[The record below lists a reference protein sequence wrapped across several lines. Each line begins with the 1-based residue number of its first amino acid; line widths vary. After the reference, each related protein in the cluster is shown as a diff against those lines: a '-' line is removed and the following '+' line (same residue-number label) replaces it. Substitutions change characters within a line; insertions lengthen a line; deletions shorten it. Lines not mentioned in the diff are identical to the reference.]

1 MITIPSMP
9 TRFRPLPE
17 LELDL
22 ETPQLRKLAGVLDRV
37 KVDSQWRAGLC
48 LAVAAEASVATQ
60 YAFERAVSR
69 GMYKAAGRCCVY
81 LYQYLGE
88 DDVSLTAIRQAR
100 VAHITLEELTAIR
113 QAWAAHIARSIY
125 EQIGA

>member
-17 LELDL
+17 LKFNL
-22 ETPQLRKLAGVLDRV
+22 EIPQLRELAGALDRV
-37 KVDSQWRAGLC
+37 KVDLRWRPGLC
-48 LAVAAEASVATQ
+48 FAVTVAQAVTTH

-69 GMYKAAGRCCVY
+69 GMNKDAGEFDRHCTY
-81 LYQYLGE
+81 LCQYLGE
-88 DDVSLTAIRQAR
+88 DNV
-100 VAHITLEELTAIR
+100 TLEELTAIR
-113 QAWAAHIARSIY
+113 QAWASHIARSIY

>member
-22 ETPQLRKLAGVLDRV
+22 DVPRLRKLAGVLDRV
-37 KVDSQWRAGLC
+37 KIDSKWRAGLC
-48 LAVAAEASVATQ
+48 FAVSAEASVAVQ
-60 YAFERAVSR
+60 YEFERAVSR
-69 GMYKAAGRCCVY
+69 GMNKYAGRHCVY

-88 DDVSLTAIRQAR
+88 DDIALTAIRQAW

>member
-9 TRFRPLPE
+9 TRLRPLPE

-22 ETPQLRKLAGVLDRV
+22 SVPQLRNLAGALDRV
-37 KVDSQWRAGLC
+37 KVESRWRAGLC
-48 LAVAAEASVATQ
+48 LAVITNESSVAVN
-60 YAFERAVSR
+60 YAFERAISR
-69 GMYKAAGRCCVY
+69 GMNQDAGELDRYCMY

-88 DDVSLTAIRQAR
+88 DDVS
-100 VAHITLEELTAIR
+100 LEELTAIR

>member
-17 LELDL
+17 LELNL
-22 ETPQLRKLAGVLDRV
+22 EIPHLRNLAGALDRV
-37 KVDSQWRAGLC
+37 KVARRWGAGLC
-48 LAVAAEASVATQ
+48 IAVTTCAPVTAQ
-60 YAFERAVSR
+60 YAFEQAISR
-69 GMYKAAGRCCVY
+69 GMNKDAGESDQYCTY
-81 LYQYLGE
+81 LYQYLG
-88 DDVSLTAIRQAR
+88 DDD
-100 VAHITLEELTAIR
+100 ITIDELTAIR

>member
-17 LELDL
+17 LELNL
-22 ETPQLRKLAGVLDRV
+22 EIPQLRELAGALDRV
-37 KVDSQWRAGLC
+37 KVASRWRAGLC
-48 LAVAAEASVATQ
+48 LAVPTCAPVTAQ
-60 YAFERAVSR
+60 YAFGEAVSR
-69 GMYKAAGRCCVY
+69 GMNKDAGDPDRPCTY

-88 DDVSLTAIRQAR
+88 DN
-100 VAHITLEELTAIR
+100 ITLEELTAIR
-113 QAWAAHIARSIY
+113 QAWASHIARSIY

>member
-9 TRFRPLPE
+9 TQYRPLPE

-22 ETPQLRKLAGVLDRV
+22 SVPQLRELAYTLDRV
-37 KVDSQWRAGLC
+37 KVNSRWQAGLC
-48 LAVAAEASVATQ
+48 FAIISTKASVAAKQ
-60 YAFERAVSR
+60 AFIQAVSR
-69 GMYKAAGRCCVY
+69 GMNKDTGELDRHYGH
-81 LYQYLGE
+81 LYQYLG
-88 DDVSLTAIRQAR
+88 DVKLK
-100 VAHITLEELTAIR
+100 ELTAIR

>member
-9 TRFRPLPE
+9 TRLRPLPE
-17 LELDL
+17 LEINL
-22 ETPQLRKLAGVLDRV
+22 EIPHLRKLAGVLDRA
-37 KVDSQWRAGLC
+37 KVDSRWRAGLC
-48 LAVAAEASVATQ
+48 HAVATEASVAMR

-69 GMYKAAGRCCVY
+69 GMNKDAGELDRYCTY
-81 LYQYLGE
+81 LDQYLGE
-88 DDVSLTAIRQAR
+88 DDV
-100 VAHITLEELTAIR
+100 TLEELTAIR

>member
-17 LELDL
+17 LELELDI
-22 ETPQLRKLAGVLDRV
+22 PQLRTLANILGEVAVEPHRF
-37 KVDSQWRAGLC
+37 AGLC
-48 LAVAAEASVATQ
+48 IEVASRASDAHIDRIFSQAVS
-60 YAFERAVSR
+60 FGMNRAVENGASFC
-69 GMYKAAGRCCVY
+69 MYLHHY
-81 LYQYLGE
+81 LHL
-88 DDVSLTAIRQAR
+88 DKDVA
-100 VAHITLEELTAIR
+100 LEELTAVR

>member
-9 TRFRPLPE
+9 TRLRPLPE

-22 ETPQLRKLAGVLDRV
+22 SVPQLRSLAGALYRV
-37 KVDSQWRAGLC
+37 KVDSRRRAGLC
-48 LAVAAEASVATQ
+48 LAVDVGSTATQ
-60 YAFERAVSR
+60 YVFQRAVSR
-69 GMYKAAGRCCVY
+69 GMNKDTKDRHCMY
-81 LYQYLGE
+81 LHQYLDE
-88 DDVSLTAIRQAR
+88 DDVS
-100 VAHITLEELTAIR
+100 LEELTAIR

>member
-1 MITIPSMP
+1 MITIPSMAIGK
-9 TRFRPLPE
+9 RLRPLPE

-22 ETPQLRKLAGVLDRV
+22 SAPQLRELAYTLDRV
-37 KVDSQWRAGLC
+37 KVNSEWRVGLC
-48 LAVAAEASVATQ
+48 FAIINAEVSFTAQQAFTQ
-60 YAFERAVSR
+60 AVSR
-69 GMYKAAGRCCVY
+69 GMNKDTGELNRYYGY

-88 DDVSLTAIRQAR
+88 NNVNLK
-100 VAHITLEELTAIR
+100 ELTAIR

>member
-1 MITIPSMP
+1 MITIHPMP

-17 LELDL
+17 IELDL
-22 ETPQLRKLAGVLDRV
+22 DVPRLRKLAGVLDRV
-37 KVDSQWRAGLC
+37 KVDIEWRAGLC
-48 LAVAAEASVATQ
+48 FAVSAEASVARQ
-60 YAFERAVSR
+60 YEFERAVSR
-69 GMYKAAGRCCVY
+69 GMNKDAGRHCVY

-88 DDVSLTAIRQAR
+88 VID
-100 VAHITLEELTAIR
+100 ITLEELTAIR

>member
-9 TRFRPLPE
+9 TQYRPLPE
-17 LELDL
+17 LEINL
-22 ETPQLRKLAGVLDRV
+22 ETPQLRELACALDRV
-37 KVDSQWRAGLC
+37 KVDNRRNAGLC
-48 LAVAAEASVATQ
+48 FAVINDEVSFATHN
-60 YAFERAVSR
+60 AFTQAVSR
-69 GMYKAAGRCCVY
+69 GMNKDTGDRYYGY

-88 DDVSLTAIRQAR
+88 DDVS
-100 VAHITLEELTAIR
+100 LEELTAIR

>member
-9 TRFRPLPE
+9 TRLRPLPE

-22 ETPQLRKLAGVLDRV
+22 DIHQLRELAGALDRV
-37 KVDSQWRAGLC
+37 KVDRRWRAGLC
-48 LAVAAEASVATQ
+48 LAVSTCASVTTH
-60 YAFERAVSR
+60 YAFGRAVFR
-69 GMYKAAGRCCVY
+69 GMNKDDGEPDRPCTY

-88 DDVSLTAIRQAR
+88 DN
-100 VAHITLEELTAIR
+100 ITIEELTAIR
-113 QAWAAHIARSIY
+113 QAWASHIARSIY

>member
-9 TRFRPLPE
+9 TRLRPLPE
-17 LELDL
+17 LEIDL
-22 ETPQLRKLAGVLDRV
+22 EVPRLRELAGALDRV
-37 KVDSQWRAGLC
+37 KVDSRWRAGLC
-48 LAVAAEASVATQ
+48 LAVATEASVAMQ

-69 GMYKAAGRCCVY
+69 GMNKDAGRHCVY

-88 DDVSLTAIRQAR
+88 DDVS
-100 VAHITLEELTAIR
+100 LEELTAIR

>member
-1 MITIPSMP
+1 MITVPSMP

-37 KVDSQWRAGLC
+37 KVDSRWRAGLC
-48 LAVAAEASVATQ
+48 LAVATEASIAVQ

-69 GMYKAAGRCCVY
+69 GMNKDAGRCCRY

-100 VAHITLEELTAIR
+100 VAHITLEELTAMR

>member
-9 TRFRPLPE
+9 TQYRPLPE

-22 ETPQLRKLAGVLDRV
+22 SVPHLRNLAGALDRV
-37 KVDSQWRAGLC
+37 EVESRWRAGLC
-48 LAVAAEASVATQ
+48 LAVTTEASVATTH
-60 YAFERAVSR
+60 AFEQAVSR
-69 GMYKAAGRCCVY
+69 GMNKDTGDRHCMY

-88 DDVSLTAIRQAR
+88 DD
-100 VAHITLEELTAIR
+100 ITLEELTKIR
-113 QAWAAHIARSIY
+113 QAWASHIARSIY

>member
-17 LELDL
+17 LELNL
-22 ETPQLRKLAGVLDRV
+22 EIPQLRELAGALDRV
-37 KVDSQWRAGLC
+37 KVDLRWRAGLC
-48 LAVAAEASVATQ
+48 FAVTACAPVTTH
-60 YAFERAVSR
+60 YAFGRAVMR
-69 GMYKAAGRCCVY
+69 GMNKNAEPDRPCAY

-88 DDVSLTAIRQAR
+88 DDIA
-100 VAHITLEELTAIR
+100 LEELTAIR

>member
-9 TRFRPLPE
+9 TRLRPLPE
-17 LELDL
+17 LEIDL
-22 ETPQLRKLAGVLDRV
+22 SVPQLRNLAGALDRV
-37 KVDSQWRAGLC
+37 KVDSRRRAGLC
-48 LAVAAEASVATQ
+48 LAVDVGSTATQ

-69 GMYKAAGRCCVY
+69 GMNKDAGELDRYCMY

-88 DDVSLTAIRQAR
+88 DDVS
-100 VAHITLEELTAIR
+100 LEELTAIR

>member
-17 LELDL
+17 LELEL
-22 ETPQLRKLAGVLDRV
+22 ETPQLRELAYTLDRV
-37 KVDSQWRAGLC
+37 KVNNRWSAGLC
-48 LAVAAEASVATQ
+48 FALMNAEVSFATHN
-60 YAFERAVSR
+60 AFTQAVSR
-69 GMYKAAGRCCVY
+69 GMNKDTGELDRYYGY

-88 DDVSLTAIRQAR
+88 DN
-100 VAHITLEELTAIR
+100 ITLEELTAIR
-113 QAWAAHIARSIY
+113 QAWAAHIAHSIY

>member
-9 TRFRPLPE
+9 TRLRPLPE

-22 ETPQLRKLAGVLDRV
+22 SVPHLRNLAGALDRV
-37 KVDSQWRAGLC
+37 KVESRWRAGLC
-48 LAVAAEASVATQ
+48 LAVTTEASVATT

-69 GMYKAAGRCCVY
+69 SMNKDAGELDRYCMY

-88 DDVSLTAIRQAR
+88 DN
-100 VAHITLEELTAIR
+100 ITLEELTAIR

>member
-69 GMYKAAGRCCVY
+69 GMNKDAGRHCVH

-88 DDVSLTAIRQAR
+88 VTD
-100 VAHITLEELTAIR
+100 ITLEELTAIR

-125 EQIGA
+125 EQIGAWP